1 MCPVKMV
8 RLSETRGLTAIAVFA
23 FLVVGSPAAVA
34 QNPILNPNPI
44 PAPLLAETSQ
54 APPSSVAPV
63 FQIDPEDVGDALM
76 LHQRYQAAREAY
88 SKADPT
94 SRVWNKLGIA
104 NEMMFNF
111 EDASRCF
118 KEALKLDR
126 KNANALNN
134 LGTIYASTKQFTS
147 AERMYRRALVV
158 EPGSALIH
166 KNLGTDLLA
175 QHKYK
180 EGWESYQAAL
190 LLDRHI
196 FEDVLSLRVGNPID
210 GPVKTAWP
218 SITCAGP
225 SMKASPIPG
234 RSSPTASSPAFAVS
248 LPSSNFL
255 LNRASLSASG
265 GAITGRTILHPAV
278 PDLGAKTD
286 HFQPFCPTT

>member
-8 RLSETRGLTAIAVFA
+8 RLAETRRLTVIAVFA
-23 FLVVGSPAAVA
+23 FLVVGSPDAFP
-34 QNPILNPNPI
+34 QNPILNSNPI
-44 PAPLLAETSQ
+44 AAPLLAETSQ
-54 APPSSVAPV
+54 APPVAVAPV

-88 SKADPT
+88 RKAAPT

-104 NEMMFNF
+104 DEMMFNF

-147 AERMYRRALVV
+147 AERMYRKALVV

-175 QHKYK
+175 LHKYK

-196 FEDVLSLRVGNPID
+196 FDDVLSLRVGNPID
-210 GPVKTAWP
+210 GPDRGAVNYYMARG
-218 SITCAGP
+218 CVRAGQNGLAIDYLRRALDEGFTNP
-225 SMKASPIPG
+225 RKIVADSEFASLRG
-234 RSSPTASSPAFAVS
+234 VSAFEQLLAEQS
-248 LPSSNFL
+248 LP
-255 LNRASLSASG
+255 
-265 GAITGRTILHPAV
+265 
-278 PDLGAKTD
+278 
-286 HFQPFCPTT
+286 